1 MKNQKKK
8 YRRVNVEISNICN
21 LKCPFCPEVA
31 RTKGRMNLELFEKI
45 VAQVAPLADELCPH
59 LLGEPL
65 GHPSLNEIFEICA
78 RAKLP
83 INLTTNGTL
92 LDDRRESLLL
102 HPALRQ
108 VNFSLQSF
116 EANFGERD
124 ARQYLNRIHRFSQRA
139 TQQRPDLYIN
149 YRLWDQASDEDRLTP
164 RASRRSNEQV
174 WAWLE
179 EVYGLSLLDRHSH
192 RNPPKRWIPEESGD
206 SQVSESNSAQLGEG
220 ARKVWQPDLRRQK
233 ARRLEG
239 RVYLHLDSR
248 FEWPSLESPL
258 RSERGTCHALSNH
271 FGIHADGSLVACCL
285 DERGSLRLGDCNDQ
299 PIEEIL
305 NSPRALAMKV
315 GFERHQLVEELCK
328 RCDFIKR
335 FDRKKKVS
343 APFGASLVPTV

>member
-1 MKNQKKK
+1 MKNPRKK

-31 RTKGRMNLELFEKI
+31 RTKGRMSLDLFEKI

-65 GHPSLNEIFEICA
+65 GHPNLGEIFEICD
-78 RAKLP
+78 RANLP

-92 LDDRRESLLL
+92 LDDRREVLLL

-124 ARQYLNRIHRFSQRA
+124 ARQYLDRIHRFSQRA
-139 TQQRPDLYIN
+139 IQQRPDLYIN
-149 YRLWDQASDEDRLTP
+149 YRLWDQVSGEHRPSAAS
-164 RASRRSNEQV
+164 SRRSNEQV
-174 WAWLE
+174 WSWLE
-179 EVYGLSLLDRHSH
+179 EMYGFSLCDTQLPLMPSAKDAPAASEGSEYD
-192 RNPPKRWIPEESGD
+192 PVEEQKGT
-206 SQVSESNSAQLGEG
+206 
-220 ARKVWQPDLRRQK
+220 RKVWRPDLRRQK
-233 ARRLEG
+233 ARRLQG
-239 RVYLHLDSR
+239 RVYLHLDHR
-248 FEWPSLESPL
+248 FEWPSLEAPL
-258 RSERGTCHALSNH
+258 RSERGTCHALRNH

-285 DERGSLRLGDCNDQ
+285 DERGALRLGDCKEQ
-299 PIEEIL
+299 SIEEIL
-305 NSPRALAMKV
+305 NSPRAIAMKV

-335 FDRKKKVS
+335 FDRKKVKSSFV
-343 APFGASLVPTV
+343 GLDEASV